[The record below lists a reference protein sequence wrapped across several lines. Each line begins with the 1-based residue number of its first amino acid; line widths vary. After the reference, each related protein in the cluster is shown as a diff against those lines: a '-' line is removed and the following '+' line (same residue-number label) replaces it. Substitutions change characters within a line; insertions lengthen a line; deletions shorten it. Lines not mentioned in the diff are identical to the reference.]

1 MFLIEYEKLVA
12 GDIILTGGKS
22 TAGVLVKVFTFSRF
36 SHAMIWVDGTLIHS
50 DGGGVYSK
58 NPQRMIFTSRSQVKV
73 LRLKKRLSPR
83 KRDIICNYARSQ
95 VLSVYSTIEAAAVV
109 IPWKIPLT
117 ERQFCSRLVAQC
129 YDKAGI
135 KLVKDAN
142 YCTPANFDNPQ
153 LFDEVHDAVRE
164 ATQVDI
170 DFTKTRDVNLETQK
184 DTVKMITEIRKVYGK
199 NIQTLRHVVDL
210 LLKNPEAD
218 AIVTDIALRSGYFDH
233 GEIDMV
239 VNPWR
244 YNEHEF
250 REYAQMHD
258 LPVLELG
265 AFIRVIGKSSASV
278 HLNEL
283 KTNQR
288 YLELSG
294 GKFFHLQII
303 LYKKLINTEY
313 LRRDLVRKISKDY
326 YGFVPVVY
334 S

>member
-1 MFLIEYEKLVA
+1 MFLIEYGKLVA

-22 TAGVLVKVFTFSRF
+22 IAGVLVKVFTFSRF

-50 DGGGVYSK
+50 DGGGVYSQ
-58 NPQRMIFTSRSQVKV
+58 NPQRMLFTSRSQVKV

-83 KRDIICNYARSQ
+83 KKGIINNYARTQ
-95 VLSVYSTIEAAAVV
+95 ILSVYSTFEAAAVV
-109 IPWKIPLT
+109 IPWKIPMS

-129 YDKAGI
+129 YEKAGI
-135 KLVKDAN
+135 KIVKDAN

-164 ATQVDI
+164 ATQADI
-170 DFTKTRDVNLETQK
+170 DFTKTRDVNSETQK

-210 LLKNPEAD
+210 VLKNPEAD
-218 AIVTDIALRSGYFDH
+218 AVVTDIALRSGYFDH
-233 GEIDMV
+233 GEVDME

-250 REYAQMHD
+250 REHAQKHN

-265 AFIRVIGKSSASV
+265 AFIRVIGESSAAV

-283 KTNQR
+283 KTNKR
-288 YLELSG
+288 YFELSG
-294 GKFFHLQII
+294 GRFFHQQII

-313 LRRDLVRKISKDY
+313 IRRDLVRKIAKDH
-326 YGFVPVVY
+326 YGFVPEIY